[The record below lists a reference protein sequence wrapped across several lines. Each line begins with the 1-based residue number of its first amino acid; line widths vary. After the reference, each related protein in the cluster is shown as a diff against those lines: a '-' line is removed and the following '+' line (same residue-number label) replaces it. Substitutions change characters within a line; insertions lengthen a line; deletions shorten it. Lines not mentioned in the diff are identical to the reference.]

1 MSVVSLF
8 VGLIDWLICPQKPN
22 RLQEMQVQ
30 VFFSVAQHWTP
41 LHNTFINPIYIDFGL
56 G

>member
-8 VGLIDWLICPQKPN
+8 ALIDWLICPQKPN

-30 VFFSVAQHWTP
+30 VLSALLNTGRLVVA
-41 LHNTFINPIYIDFGL
+41 
-56 G
+56 